1 MSEII
6 KEEAIEKVLRLLEE
20 KKLLEISK
28 FFKEMLSAD
37 IAELIDDEQLEEKQR
52 VVLFRLLQK
61 DVAADVFVEMD
72 NDNKKALINSFN
84 DNELHQMLDELFID
98 DTVDIIEEMPA
109 NVVRRIIKNCTPDTR
124 NTINKILEYPSD
136 SAGSIMT
143 PEYIAL
149 RKGMT
154 VKEAFDY
161 IRKVGIDSETI
172 YTCYVVE
179 PDRRI
184 SGVVT
189 VKELLLAKEDQIV
202 ADIMHDHVIYAETTT
217 DKEDVAKL
225 FDKYDFTAFPVVDKE
240 LRLVGIVTFDD
251 AIDVIREEATE
262 DFSKMAAVVPI
273 EDTYFKAGVF
283 KHAKNRIPWLIVL
296 MVSATITGG
305 IITRYEQAFAAIPLL
320 IACLPMLMDTGGN
333 CGAQTSTM
341 VIRGMAVDEM
351 RPRDILKVW
360 WKEIR
365 IAMIIGLTLGII
377 NVGRVFLI
385 YGYSPETIK
394 LSITSSMAIFFTVCL
409 AQTLGC
415 ALPMAAKAIKLDP
428 ALMASP
434 LITTIVDALSVTVF
448 FSIAVMIFQIV

>member
-1 MSEII
+1 MSEML
-6 KEEAIEKVLRLLEE
+6 KEETIKTVLRLLEE
-20 KKLLEISK
+20 KRPVEISRM
-28 FFKEMLSAD
+28 FKTMLPAD
-37 IAELIDDEQLEEKQR
+37 IAEVIDNEEIDEKQR
-52 VVLFRLLQK
+52 TLLFRLLPK
-61 DVAADVFVEMD
+61 DVAAEVFVEMD
-72 NDNKKALINSFN
+72 SDNQQQLIDVFN

-109 NVVRRIIKNCTPDTR
+109 NVVRRIIKNCTPEARTA
-124 NTINKILEYPSD
+124 INKILEYPSD

-149 RKGMT
+149 RKDMT
-154 VKEAFDY
+154 VAQAFQY
-161 IRKVGIDSETI
+161 IRKVGLDSETI
-172 YTCYVVE
+172 YTCYVVTN
-179 PDRRI
+179 DRKLL
-184 SGVVT
+184 GVVT
-189 VKELLLAKEDQIV
+189 VRELLLAPEDKLIG
-202 ADIMHDHVIYAETTT
+202 DIMSENVVYAETTA

-225 FDKYDFTAFPVVDKE
+225 FDKYDFPAFPVVDREK
-240 LRLVGIVTFDD
+240 RLVGIVTFDD
-251 AIDVIREEATE
+251 AIDVIREETTE

-273 EDTYFKAGVF
+273 EETYFRAGVF

-296 MVSATITGG
+296 MVSATITGA
-305 IITRYEQAFAAIPLL
+305 IITKYEEAFAMVPLL

-341 VIRGMAVDEM
+341 VIRGMALDEM
-351 RPRDILKVW
+351 RPRDVIRVW

-365 IAMIIGLTLGII
+365 IAMLVGIALAVI

-385 YGYSPETIK
+385 YGYSPETVK
-394 LSITSSMAIFFTVCL
+394 LAITSSTAIFFTVCL

-434 LITTIVDALSVTVF
+434 LITTIVEALSVTVYF
-448 FSIAVMIFQIV
+448 AIAVLIFKV

>member
-1 MSEII
+1 MSEML
-6 KEEAIEKVLRLLEE
+6 KEETIKTVLRLLEE
-20 KKLLEISK
+20 KRPVEISRM
-28 FFKEMLSAD
+28 FKTMLPAD
-37 IAELIDDEQLEEKQR
+37 IAEIIDNEEIDEKQR
-52 VVLFRLLQK
+52 TLLFRLLPK
-61 DVAADVFVEMD
+61 DVAAEVFVEMD
-72 NDNKKALINSFN
+72 SDNQQQLIDVFN

-109 NVVRRIIKNCTPDTR
+109 NVVRRIIKNCTPEARTA
-124 NTINKILEYPSD
+124 INKILEYPSD

-149 RKGMT
+149 RKDMT
-154 VKEAFDY
+154 VAQAFQY
-161 IRKVGIDSETI
+161 IRKVGLDSETI
-172 YTCYVVE
+172 YTCYVVTN
-179 PDRRI
+179 DRKLL
-184 SGVVT
+184 GVVT
-189 VKELLLAKEDQIV
+189 VRELLLAPGDKLIG
-202 ADIMHDHVIYAETTT
+202 DIMSENVVYAETTA

-225 FDKYDFTAFPVVDKE
+225 FDKYDFPAFPVVDREK
-240 LRLVGIVTFDD
+240 RLVGIVTFDD
-251 AIDVIREEATE
+251 AIDVIREETTE

-273 EDTYFKAGVF
+273 EETYFRAGVF

-296 MVSATITGG
+296 MVSATITGA
-305 IITRYEQAFAAIPLL
+305 IITKYEEAFAMVPLL

-341 VIRGMAVDEM
+341 VIRGMALDEM
-351 RPRDILKVW
+351 RPRDVIRVW

-365 IAMIIGLTLGII
+365 IAMLVGIALAVI

-385 YGYSPETIK
+385 YGYSPETVK
-394 LSITSSMAIFFTVCL
+394 LAITSSAAIFFTVCL

-434 LITTIVDALSVTVF
+434 LITTIVDALSVTVYF
-448 FSIAVMIFQIV
+448 AIAVLIFKV

>member
-1 MSEII
+1 MSEML
-6 KEEAIEKVLRLLEE
+6 KEETIKTVLRLLEE
-20 KKLLEISK
+20 KRPVEISRM
-28 FFKEMLSAD
+28 FKTMLPAD
-37 IAELIDDEQLEEKQR
+37 IAEVIDNEEIDEKQR
-52 VVLFRLLQK
+52 TLLFRLLPK
-61 DVAADVFVEMD
+61 DVAAEVFVEMD
-72 NDNKKALINSFN
+72 SDNQQQLIDVFN

-109 NVVRRIIKNCTPDTR
+109 NVVRRIIKNCTPEARTA
-124 NTINKILEYPSD
+124 INKILEYPSD

-149 RKGMT
+149 RKDMT
-154 VKEAFDY
+154 VAQAFQY
-161 IRKVGIDSETI
+161 IRRVGLDSETI
-172 YTCYVVE
+172 YTCYVVTN
-179 PDRRI
+179 DRKLL
-184 SGVVT
+184 GVVT
-189 VKELLLAKEDQIV
+189 VRELLLAPEDKLIG
-202 ADIMHDHVIYAETTT
+202 DIMSENVVYAETTA

-225 FDKYDFTAFPVVDKE
+225 FDKYDFPAFPVVDREK
-240 LRLVGIVTFDD
+240 RLVGIVTFDD
-251 AIDVIREEATE
+251 AIDVIREETTE

-273 EDTYFKAGVF
+273 EETYFRAGVF

-296 MVSATITGG
+296 MVSATITGA
-305 IITRYEQAFAAIPLL
+305 IITKYEEAFAMVPLL

-341 VIRGMAVDEM
+341 VIRGMALDEM
-351 RPRDILKVW
+351 RPRDVIRVW

-365 IAMIIGLTLGII
+365 IAMLVGIALAVI

-385 YGYSPETIK
+385 YGYSPETVK
-394 LSITSSMAIFFTVCL
+394 LAITSSAAIFFTVCL

-434 LITTIVDALSVTVF
+434 LITTIVDALSVTVYF
-448 FSIAVMIFQIV
+448 AIAVLIFKV

>member
-1 MSEII
+1 MSEML
-6 KEEAIEKVLRLLEE
+6 KEETIKTVLRLLEE
-20 KKLLEISK
+20 KRPVEISRM
-28 FFKEMLSAD
+28 FKTMLPAD
-37 IAELIDDEQLEEKQR
+37 IAEVIDNEEIDERQR
-52 VVLFRLLQK
+52 TLLFRLLPK
-61 DVAADVFVEMD
+61 DVAAEVFVEMD
-72 NDNKKALINSFN
+72 SDNQQQLIDVFN

-109 NVVRRIIKNCTPDTR
+109 NVVRRIIKNCTPEARTA
-124 NTINKILEYPSD
+124 INKILEYPSD

-149 RKGMT
+149 RKDMT
-154 VKEAFDY
+154 VAQAFQY
-161 IRKVGIDSETI
+161 IRKVGLDSETI
-172 YTCYVVE
+172 YTCYVVTN
-179 PDRRI
+179 DRKLL
-184 SGVVT
+184 GVVT
-189 VKELLLAKEDQIV
+189 VRELLLAPEDKLIG
-202 ADIMHDHVIYAETTT
+202 DIMSENVVYAETTA

-225 FDKYDFTAFPVVDKE
+225 FDKYDFPAFPVVDREK
-240 LRLVGIVTFDD
+240 RLVGIVTFDD
-251 AIDVIREEATE
+251 AIDVIREETTE

-273 EDTYFKAGVF
+273 EETYFRAGVF

-296 MVSATITGG
+296 MVSATITGA
-305 IITRYEQAFAAIPLL
+305 IITKYEEAFAMVPLL

-341 VIRGMAVDEM
+341 VIRGMALDEM
-351 RPRDILKVW
+351 RPRDVIRVW

-365 IAMIIGLTLGII
+365 IAMLVGIALAVI

-385 YGYSPETIK
+385 YGYSPETVK
-394 LSITSSMAIFFTVCL
+394 LAITSSAAIFFTVCL

-434 LITTIVDALSVTVF
+434 LITTIVDALSVTVYF
-448 FSIAVMIFQIV
+448 AIAVLIFKV

>member
-189 VKELLLAKEDQIV
+189 VKELLLAKEDKIV
-202 ADIMHDHVIYAETTT
+202 SDIMHDHVIYDETTT
-217 DKEDVAKL
+217 DK
-225 FDKYDFTAFPVVDKE
+225 
-240 LRLVGIVTFDD
+240 
-251 AIDVIREEATE
+251 
-262 DFSKMAAVVPI
+262 
-273 EDTYFKAGVF
+273 
-283 KHAKNRIPWLIVL
+283 
-296 MVSATITGG
+296 
-305 IITRYEQAFAAIPLL
+305 
-320 IACLPMLMDTGGN
+320 
-333 CGAQTSTM
+333 
-341 VIRGMAVDEM
+341 
-351 RPRDILKVW
+351 
-360 WKEIR
+360 
-365 IAMIIGLTLGII
+365 
-377 NVGRVFLI
+377 
-385 YGYSPETIK
+385 
-394 LSITSSMAIFFTVCL
+394 
-409 AQTLGC
+409 
-415 ALPMAAKAIKLDP
+415 
-428 ALMASP
+428 
-434 LITTIVDALSVTVF
+434 
-448 FSIAVMIFQIV
+448 

>member
-1 MSEII
+1 MSEML
-6 KEEAIEKVLRLLEE
+6 KEETIKTVLRLLEE
-20 KKLLEISK
+20 KRPVEISRM
-28 FFKEMLSAD
+28 FKTMLPAD
-37 IAELIDDEQLEEKQR
+37 IAEVIDNEEIDEKQR
-52 VVLFRLLQK
+52 TLLFRLLPK
-61 DVAADVFVEMD
+61 DVAAEVFVEMD
-72 NDNKKALINSFN
+72 SDNQQQLIDVFN

-109 NVVRRIIKNCTPDTR
+109 NVVRRIIKNCTPEARTA
-124 NTINKILEYPSD
+124 INKILEYPSD

-149 RKGMT
+149 RKDMT
-154 VKEAFDY
+154 VAQAFQY
-161 IRKVGIDSETI
+161 IRKVGLDSETI
-172 YTCYVVE
+172 YTCYVVTN
-179 PDRRI
+179 DRKLL
-184 SGVVT
+184 GVVT
-189 VKELLLAKEDQIV
+189 VRELLLAPEDKLIG
-202 ADIMHDHVIYAETTT
+202 DIMSENVVYAETTA

-225 FDKYDFTAFPVVDKE
+225 FDKYDFPAFPVVDREK
-240 LRLVGIVTFDD
+240 RLVGIVTFDD
-251 AIDVIREEATE
+251 AIDVIREETTE

-273 EDTYFKAGVF
+273 EETYFRAGVF

-296 MVSATITGG
+296 MVSATITGA
-305 IITRYEQAFAAIPLL
+305 IITKYEEAFAMVPLL

-341 VIRGMAVDEM
+341 VIRGMALDEM
-351 RPRDILKVW
+351 RPRDVIRVW

-365 IAMIIGLTLGII
+365 IAMLVGIALAVI

-385 YGYSPETIK
+385 YGYSPETVK
-394 LSITSSMAIFFTVCL
+394 LAITSSTAIFFTVCL

-434 LITTIVDALSVTVF
+434 LITTIVDALSVTVYF
-448 FSIAVMIFQIV
+448 AIAVLIFKV

>member
-1 MSEII
+1 MSEML
-6 KEEAIEKVLRLLEE
+6 KEETIKTVLRLLEE
-20 KKLLEISK
+20 KRPVEISRM
-28 FFKEMLSAD
+28 FKTMLPAD
-37 IAELIDDEQLEEKQR
+37 IAEVIDNEEIDEKQR
-52 VVLFRLLQK
+52 TLLFRLLPK
-61 DVAADVFVEMD
+61 DVAAEVFVEMD
-72 NDNKKALINSFN
+72 SDNQQQLIDVFN

-109 NVVRRIIKNCTPDTR
+109 NVVRRIIKNCTPEARTA
-124 NTINKILEYPSD
+124 INKILEYPSD

-149 RKGMT
+149 RKDMT
-154 VKEAFDY
+154 VAQAFQY
-161 IRKVGIDSETI
+161 IRKVGLDSETI
-172 YTCYVVE
+172 YTCYVVTN
-179 PDRRI
+179 DRKLL
-184 SGVVT
+184 GVVT
-189 VKELLLAKEDQIV
+189 VRELLLAPEDKLIG
-202 ADIMHDHVIYAETTT
+202 DIMSENVVYAETTA

-225 FDKYDFTAFPVVDKE
+225 FDKYDFPAFPVVDREK
-240 LRLVGIVTFDD
+240 RLVGIVTFDD
-251 AIDVIREEATE
+251 AIDVIREETTE

-273 EDTYFKAGVF
+273 EETYFRAGVF

-296 MVSATITGG
+296 MVSATITGA
-305 IITRYEQAFAAIPLL
+305 IITKYEEAFAMVPLL

-341 VIRGMAVDEM
+341 VIRGMALDEM
-351 RPRDILKVW
+351 RPRDVIRVW

-365 IAMIIGLTLGII
+365 IAMLVGIALAVI

-385 YGYSPETIK
+385 YGYSPETVK
-394 LSITSSMAIFFTVCL
+394 LAITSSAAIFFTVCL

-434 LITTIVDALSVTVF
+434 LITTIVDALSVTVYF
-448 FSIAVMIFQIV
+448 AIAVLIFKV

>member
-1 MSEII
+1 MSEML
-6 KEEAIEKVLRLLEE
+6 KEETVETVLRLLEE
-20 KKLLEISK
+20 KRPVEISRL
-28 FFKEMLSAD
+28 FKNLLPAD
-37 IAELIDDEQLEEKQR
+37 IAEIIDNEDIDEKQR
-52 VVLFRLLQK
+52 TLLFRLLPK
-61 DVAADVFVEMD
+61 DVAAEVFVEMD
-72 NDNKKALINSFN
+72 SDNQQQLIDGFN

-109 NVVRRIIKNCTPDTR
+109 NVVRRIIKNCTPEAR
-124 NTINKILEYPSD
+124 SAINKILEYPSD

-149 RKGMT
+149 RKDMT
-154 VKEAFDY
+154 VAQAFAY
-161 IRKVGIDSETI
+161 IRKVGLDSETI
-172 YTCYVVE
+172 YTCYVVTN
-179 PDRRI
+179 DRRLL
-184 SGVVT
+184 GVVT
-189 VKELLLAKEDQIV
+189 VRELLLSPEDKLIG
-202 ADIMHDHVIYAETTT
+202 DIMSENVVYAETTA

-225 FDKYDFTAFPVVDKE
+225 FDKYDFPAFPVVDRE
-240 LRLVGIVTFDD
+240 RRLVGIVTFDD

-273 EDTYFKAGVF
+273 EETYFRAGVF

-296 MVSATITGG
+296 MVSATITGA
-305 IITRYEQAFAAIPLL
+305 IITKYEEAFAMVPLL

-341 VIRGMAVDEM
+341 VIRGMALDEM
-351 RPRDILKVW
+351 RPRDVIRVW

-365 IAMIIGLTLGII
+365 IAMLVGISLAVI

-385 YGYSPETIK
+385 CGYTPETVK
-394 LSITSSMAIFFTVCL
+394 LAITSSAAMFFTVCL

-434 LITTIVDALSVTVF
+434 LITTIVDALSVTVYF
-448 FSIAVMIFQIV
+448 AIAVIIFKV

>member
-1 MSEII
+1 MSEML
-6 KEEAIEKVLRLLEE
+6 KEETIKTVLRLLEE
-20 KKLLEISK
+20 KRPVEISRM
-28 FFKEMLSAD
+28 FKTMLPAD
-37 IAELIDDEQLEEKQR
+37 IAEVIDNEEIDEKQR
-52 VVLFRLLQK
+52 TLLFRLLPK
-61 DVAADVFVEMD
+61 DVAAEVFVEMD
-72 NDNKKALINSFN
+72 SDNQQQLIDVFN

-109 NVVRRIIKNCTPDTR
+109 NVVRRIIKNCTPEARTA
-124 NTINKILEYPSD
+124 INKILEYPSD

-149 RKGMT
+149 RKDMT
-154 VKEAFDY
+154 VAQAFQY
-161 IRKVGIDSETI
+161 IRKVGLDSETI
-172 YTCYVVE
+172 YTCYVVTN
-179 PDRRI
+179 DRKLL
-184 SGVVT
+184 GVIT
-189 VKELLLAKEDQIV
+189 VRELLLAPEDKLIG
-202 ADIMHDHVIYAETTT
+202 DIMSENVVYAETTA

-225 FDKYDFTAFPVVDKE
+225 FDKYDFPAFPVVDREK
-240 LRLVGIVTFDD
+240 RLVGIVTFDD
-251 AIDVIREEATE
+251 AIDVIREETTE

-273 EDTYFKAGVF
+273 EETYFRAGVF

-296 MVSATITGG
+296 MVSATITGA
-305 IITRYEQAFAAIPLL
+305 IITKYEEAFAMVPLL

-341 VIRGMAVDEM
+341 VIRGMALDEM
-351 RPRDILKVW
+351 RPRDVIRVW

-365 IAMIIGLTLGII
+365 IAMLVGIALAVI

-385 YGYSPETIK
+385 YGYSPETVK
-394 LSITSSMAIFFTVCL
+394 LAITSSAAIFFTVCL

-434 LITTIVDALSVTVF
+434 LITTIVDALSVTVYF
-448 FSIAVMIFQIV
+448 AIAVLIFKV

>member
-1 MSEII
+1 MSEML
-6 KEEAIEKVLRLLEE
+6 KEETIKTVLRLLEE
-20 KKLLEISK
+20 KRPVEISRM
-28 FFKEMLSAD
+28 FKTMLPAD
-37 IAELIDDEQLEEKQR
+37 IAEVIDNEEIDEKPRTL
-52 VVLFRLLQK
+52 LFRLLPK
-61 DVAADVFVEMD
+61 DVAAEVFVEMD
-72 NDNKKALINSFN
+72 SDNQQQLIDVFN

-109 NVVRRIIKNCTPDTR
+109 NVVRRIIKNCTPEARTA
-124 NTINKILEYPSD
+124 INKILEYPSD

-149 RKGMT
+149 RKDMT
-154 VKEAFDY
+154 VAQAFQY
-161 IRKVGIDSETI
+161 IRKVGLDSETI
-172 YTCYVVE
+172 YTCYVVTN
-179 PDRRI
+179 DRKLL
-184 SGVVT
+184 GVVT
-189 VKELLLAKEDQIV
+189 VRELLLAPEDKLIG
-202 ADIMHDHVIYAETTT
+202 DIMSENVVYAETTA

-225 FDKYDFTAFPVVDKE
+225 FDKYDFPAFPVVDREK
-240 LRLVGIVTFDD
+240 RLVGIVTFDD
-251 AIDVIREEATE
+251 AIDVIREETTE

-273 EDTYFKAGVF
+273 EETYFRAGVF

-296 MVSATITGG
+296 MVSATITGA
-305 IITRYEQAFAAIPLL
+305 IITKYEEAFAMVPLL

-341 VIRGMAVDEM
+341 VIRGMALDEM
-351 RPRDILKVW
+351 RPRDVIRVW

-365 IAMIIGLTLGII
+365 IAMLVGIALAVI

-385 YGYSPETIK
+385 YGYSPETVK
-394 LSITSSMAIFFTVCL
+394 LAITSSTAIFFTVCL

-434 LITTIVDALSVTVF
+434 LITTIVDALSVTVYF
-448 FSIAVMIFQIV
+448 AIAVLIFKV

>member
-1 MSEII
+1 MSEML
-6 KEEAIEKVLRLLEE
+6 KEETIKTVLRLLEE
-20 KKLLEISK
+20 KRPVEISRM
-28 FFKEMLSAD
+28 FKTMLPAD
-37 IAELIDDEQLEEKQR
+37 IAEVIDNEEIDEKQR
-52 VVLFRLLQK
+52 TLLFRLLPK
-61 DVAADVFVEMD
+61 DVAAEVFVEMD
-72 NDNKKALINSFN
+72 SDNQQQLIDVFN

-109 NVVRRIIKNCTPDTR
+109 NVVRRIIKNCTPEARTA
-124 NTINKILEYPSD
+124 INKILEYPSD

-149 RKGMT
+149 RKDMT
-154 VKEAFDY
+154 VAQAFQY
-161 IRKVGIDSETI
+161 LRKVGLDSETI
-172 YTCYVVE
+172 YTCYVVTN
-179 PDRRI
+179 DRKLL
-184 SGVVT
+184 GVVT
-189 VKELLLAKEDQIV
+189 VRELLLAPEDKLIG
-202 ADIMHDHVIYAETTT
+202 DIMSENVVYAETTA

-225 FDKYDFTAFPVVDKE
+225 FDKYDFPAFPVVDREK
-240 LRLVGIVTFDD
+240 RLVGIVTFDD
-251 AIDVIREEATE
+251 AIDVIREETTE

-273 EDTYFKAGVF
+273 EETYFRAGVF

-296 MVSATITGG
+296 MVSATITGA
-305 IITRYEQAFAAIPLL
+305 IITKYEEAFAMVPLL

-341 VIRGMAVDEM
+341 VIRGMALDEM
-351 RPRDILKVW
+351 RPRDVIRVW

-365 IAMIIGLTLGII
+365 IAMLVGIALAVI

-385 YGYSPETIK
+385 YGYSPETVK
-394 LSITSSMAIFFTVCL
+394 LAITSSAAIFFTVCL

-434 LITTIVDALSVTVF
+434 LITTIVDALSVTVYF
-448 FSIAVMIFQIV
+448 AIAVLIFKV